1 MKAPASSSV
10 SKVALITGAS
20 RGLGCQLAVR
30 FGREHWRV
38 VVNFKERKQ
47 EAENVVQTITQS
59 GGQAI
64 VFQADVR
71 SKESVDQMVETVLG
85 RWSRIDLLINNAGIT
100 RDDLLIKMDKFCWD
114 EVLDTNL
121 KGPFHCMQA
130 VAKTMIRQKTGHV
143 INIASLAGLQGPIG
157 QAAYSAS
164 KAGLI
169 GLTKAAAR
177 ELGPFGIQ
185 VNAILP
191 GFMDTGHAFGTPLPS
206 HGSADENLRK
216 AIPTQRRGTPEDIGR
231 AVVFLSSQAGSQI
244 NGVSLPVDGGLLVT
258 GVP

>member
-1 MKAPASSSV
+1 MMKTPASPSV
-10 SKVALITGAS
+10 PKVALITGAS

-30 FGREHWRV
+30 FGRGHWQV

-47 EAENVVQTITQS
+47 EAEKVAQTISQL

-64 VFQADVR
+64 VYQADVR
-71 SKESVDQMVETVLG
+71 SRESVGQMVEAVLG
-85 RWSRIDLLINNAGIT
+85 QWNRIDLLINNAGIT
-100 RDDLLIKMDKFCWD
+100 KDDLLIKMDESCWD

-121 KGPFHCMQA
+121 KGSFHCIQA
-130 VAKTMIRQKTGHV
+130 VAKTMIRQKAGHV
-143 INIASLAGLQGPIG
+143 INIASLAGLQGAIG

-185 VNAILP
+185 VNAVLP
-191 GFMDTGHAFGTPLPS
+191 GFLPTEMGLNLS
-206 HGSADENLRK
+206 QNKKEKIIEANVLRRSTTMEEVADF
-216 AIPTQRRGTPEDIGR
+216 
-231 AVVFLSSQAGSQI
+231 VFHLSSMASASGQVFNLDSRIAY
-244 NGVSLPVDGGLLVT
+244 
-258 GVP
+258 